1 MKKVVLFII
10 LTSLVLPV
18 SPASAQENTVVTL
31 IHFADYHSYAVPFY
45 AEGQPDT
52 AGIARLL
59 AYLNPLADDAHT
71 LILNGGDMLNVG
83 ALGWSDKYQCVE
95 WAWFNGIS
103 DAMAFGNHDA
113 DYGPERFADCQSQ
126 IDYPILGANV
136 LDADGEPVFV
146 YDGKTYLVFEIADVK
161 IGVFAV
167 AGPDFETLVKPE
179 VRPAEG
185 ATFDDPVAAARDVVE
200 TLREVEE
207 VNAVVLIGHSH
218 YEDDI
223 ALAQAVPG
231 IDVIFGTHSHR
242 KEALTLIPDSNTYYI
257 SAFQYL
263 TYLSNLE
270 LTFSDGVLSGVQGEL
285 VQLANTL
292 PQDPGIAQQVA
303 QMQADLQADPD
314 YADRYQ
320 PIGEAAIELSTDG
333 QFEGEALLGNLVM
346 DIYRGTA
353 QAHMAVATASSF
365 RQPIPPGVIT
375 EEQLRM
381 ALPYANVILVYD
393 MTGAQI
399 QELLDYSVSRSES
412 DFFSQV
418 SGVHFVIADG
428 RAANVEL
435 LSNPLDPSAGY
446 GPLNLAATYKVA
458 TNNYQ
463 GLYASGY
470 KEIFE
475 PAPYVDTG
483 IDVRDEVRK
492 LFQDNSPVNSQL
504 DGRISVGVA
513 PEPVTLPA
521 SGGVLLPD
529 NNSRGI
535 VLLGLVMAALGLMK
549 LKTQRV

>member
-1 MKKVVLFII
+1 MRKVVLFV
-10 LTSLVLPV
+10 LVASFVLPL
-18 SPASAQENTVVTL
+18 SPASAQDSTVVTL

-45 AEGQPDT
+45 AEGQPDS

-59 AYLNPLADDAHT
+59 AYLQPFADDEHT

-95 WAWFNGIS
+95 WAWFNGVS
-103 DAMAFGNHDA
+103 DAMALGNHDA
-113 DYGPERFADCQSQ
+113 DYGSGAFADCQAQ

-136 LDADGEPVFV
+136 LDAAGESLFE
-146 YDGKTYLVFEIADVK
+146 YDDQTYLVFEIADVK

-167 AGPDFETLVKPE
+167 AGPDFELLVKPE

-185 ATFDDPVAAARDVVE
+185 VAFGDPVAAARDVVE
-200 TLREVEE
+200 TLRDVEE

-242 KEALTLIPDSNTYYI
+242 KEALTLIPGSSTYYI

-263 TYLSNLE
+263 TYLSKLE
-270 LTFSDGVLSGVQGEL
+270 LTFSDGVLSDVQGEL
-285 VQLANTL
+285 VQMANTL
-292 PQDPGIAQQVA
+292 PQDQEIAQQVA
-303 QMQADLQADPD
+303 QMQADLEADPD
-314 YADRYQ
+314 YADRYL
-320 PIGEAAIELSTDG
+320 PIGKAAIELSTEG

-346 DIYRGTA
+346 DIYRSTTE
-353 QAHMAVATASSF
+353 AHMAVATASSF

-375 EEQLRM
+375 EEQLRR

-412 DFFSQV
+412 DSFSQV
-418 SGVHFVIADG
+418 SGVRFVISDG
-428 RAANVEL
+428 RATNIEL

-446 GPLNLAATYKVA
+446 GPLDPAATYKVA

-463 GLYASGY
+463 GLYAGGY
-470 KEIFE
+470 KDIFE
-475 PAPYVDTG
+475 PASYVDTG

-492 LFQDNSPVNSQL
+492 LFQEGSPVSSQL
-504 DGRISVGVA
+504 GGRITVSLA
-513 PEPVTLPA
+513 PEPATLPE
-521 SGGVLLPD
+521 SGGALPD
-529 NNSRGI
+529 ARAI
-535 VLLGLVMAALGLMK
+535 VLLGVLMAALGLSK
-549 LKTQRV
+549 RRQASPTL